1 MERQSRV
8 VFVLTMAVLVVAA
21 ALWLW
26 EPPDPRVNGGD
37 TIVWALETDDVTRVE
52 LSRADKSIVL
62 VREGEA
68 WRLEQPIESPADA
81 AEVEFIVVNLT
92 RVRGARPLLGADAAQ
107 FGLSPPQATIRVTQS
122 DGSVVQLDVG
132 SESPTGSG
140 TYARMESG
148 EVVLV
153 PYSLADVVQT
163 EVAVLRERRIL
174 TFDEASVRRVTV
186 EGPNGVL
193 EITGS
198 GTNWYVNGFGRANIL
213 RAEDLIFTVRGT
225 RFLSFSPDTAPD
237 GIADAAFRVKV
248 ATVDGETGFAV
259 GEQGPMGVYIRRDD
273 GLAGYADPDALQFL
287 GQGPLDVV
295 QRSPFRL
302 DPAVDDRITI
312 ARDGVETILTRADD
326 GWTGAPNAAALVAAL
341 QAANITY
348 LRATVPTPGPERV
361 RVIVDRHSGRHTEV
375 VLFQDEDAYVVAR
388 DAGGGVPFRV
398 EGLKPFA
405 AGTL

>member
-8 VFVLTMAVLVVAA
+8 VFVLVMAVLVVAA

-37 TIVWALETDDVTRVE
+37 TIVWTLETDDVTGIE
-52 LSRADKSIVL
+52 LSRGDETLVL
-62 VREGEA
+62 ARDGDQ
-68 WRLEQPIESPADA
+68 WRLEEPVVSPADA

-92 RVRGARPLLGADAAQ
+92 RIRGARPLPDADASQ
-107 FGLSPPQATIRVTQS
+107 FGLAPPQATLRVTQS
-122 DGSVVQLDVG
+122 NGSVSQLDVG

-140 TYARMESG
+140 TYARLESG

-153 PYSLADVVQT
+153 PYSLADVIETQ
-163 EVAVLRERRIL
+163 AAMLRERRIL
-174 TFDEASVRRVTV
+174 TFDEAAVRRVTV
-186 EGPNGVL
+186 ESANGVL
-193 EITGS
+193 EVTGS
-198 GTNWYVNGFGRANIL
+198 GTDWYVNGFGRANIL

-237 GIADAAFRVKV
+237 GIADAAFRVTV
-248 ATVDGETGFAV
+248 ATVADEMGFAV

-302 DPAVDDRITI
+302 DPNVDDRITI
-312 ARDGVETILTRADD
+312 ARDGVETVLTRRED
-326 GWTGAPNAAALVAAL
+326 GWAGAEDAQSIVAAL

-348 LRATVPTPGPERV
+348 LRATVPTPGDERARVTVV
-361 RVIVDRHSGRHTEV
+361 RDSGRHTEV
-375 VLFQDEDAYVVAR
+375 VLFQDEGTYVIAR

-398 EGLKPFA
+398 EGLQPFA